1 MGHINIFIYRVEEK
15 IGDRKIFLQRK
26 GQNAYDIQFFL
37 DDVLSV
43 EFLYFFFNLNGTS
56 CISLQLLIEF
66 GIANAQI
73 PSIAWGIFYCYFCK
87 SDINLLY
94 YIHLQTL
101 MNIVIFD
108 QKIFSWFHIIFSLC
122 NYKIFFKQYLAPLNT
137 SSTKF
142 SSRKYIN

>member
-1 MGHINIFIYRVEEK
+1 METEKYFSNEKGRTHMIY
-15 IGDRKIFLQRK
+15 
-26 GQNAYDIQFFL
+26 NFFL
-37 DDVLSV
+37 TMFFRLN
-43 EFLYFFFNLNGTS
+43 FFIFFFNLNGTS

-66 GIANAQI
+66 GIANEQI
-73 PSIAWGIFYCYFCK
+73 LSIAWGIFYCYFCK